1 MKPIREFTKPPT
13 RDTISP
19 KSGTPKQ
26 ITNTR
31 PTSVVCEAAN
41 GHSSEQVQQRTHRH
55 ATHPNDVASGLHPVL
70 HAKNNG
76 LLYYL
81 TCGRKNLQHSTQV
94 ENHVCTRRAKKHD
107 GGGGGERTMGRLNM
121 RSTHSSTFTMSKK
134 MLVGKFFTTATRT
147 AQPTKPPPTV

>member
-41 GHSSEQVQQRTHRH
+41 GHSSEQVQQRTR
-55 ATHPNDVASGLHPVL
+55 TGTQPTRMMLRVV
-70 HAKNNG
+70 
-76 LLYYL
+76 
-81 TCGRKNLQHSTQV
+81 STQFFMP
-94 ENHVCTRRAKKHD
+94 
-107 GGGGGERTMGRLNM
+107 RTMG
-121 RSTHSSTFTMSKK
+121 SSTTSRVAARICSTPPRLRTTYAHAAPKSTME
-134 MLVGKFFTTATRT
+134 VAVANVPWGG
-147 AQPTKPPPTV
+147 